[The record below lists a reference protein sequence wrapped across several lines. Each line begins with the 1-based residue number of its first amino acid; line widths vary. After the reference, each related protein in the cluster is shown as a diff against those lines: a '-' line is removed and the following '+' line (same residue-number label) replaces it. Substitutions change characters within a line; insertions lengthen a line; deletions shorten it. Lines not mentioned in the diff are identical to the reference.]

1 MNTLRIMTVLLL
13 LASWQL
19 QANPE
24 LPELDSFIAEMET
37 KHGFDAEQL
46 TTLFADVKVK
56 KSIIKAISRPAE
68 KSIPW
73 HKYRKIFMTKKH
85 INGGVDY
92 WQQHADALAKAE
104 KEYGVPAE
112 IILAI
117 LGVETRYGGN
127 VGGYRV
133 VDALSTLAFRYPPR
147 SPFFRSELKH
157 FLLLTRE
164 ENMSISDPVGSY
176 AGAMGL
182 GQFMPS
188 SYREYAIDFDGDG
201 KRDIWTNPTDAIG
214 SIANYLKRHGW
225 LAGESIAHRT
235 RLAGSEPMAMLKKG
249 YKPSLTRDELRVEG
263 VSIAELP
270 SGDDVIALISL
281 TQKHG
286 EDYWLVR
293 QNFYS
298 ITRYNHSRMY
308 AMAVTQLAEA
318 IRQKYEQTNEQ

>member
-1 MNTLRIMTVLLL
+1 MNTLGIITALLL
-13 LASWQL
+13 LASWQV
-19 QANPE
+19 QANPD

-37 KHGFDAEQL
+37 KHDFDAEKL
-46 TTLFADVKVK
+46 TTLFADIEVKE
-56 KSIIKAISRPAE
+56 SIIKAISRPAE

-73 HKYRKIFMTKKH
+73 HKYRNIFLTEKR

-92 WQQHADALAKAE
+92 WHKHAEALEKAE
-104 KEYGVPAE
+104 QEYGVPAD

-164 ENMSISDPVGSY
+164 ENMSILDPVGSY

-188 SYREYAIDFDGDG
+188 SYREYAVDFDGDG
-201 KRDIWTNPTDAIG
+201 QRDIWTNPTDAIG

-235 RLAGSEPMAMLKKG
+235 KLAALEPKAMLKKG
-249 YKPSLTRDELRVEG
+249 YKPSLTREELQAKG
-263 VSIAELP
+263 VSLAELP
-270 SGDDVIALISL
+270 DGDDAIALISL
-281 TQKHG
+281 TQKQG

-308 AMAVTQLAEA
+308 AMAVTQLAEE
-318 IRQKYEQTNEQ
+318 IRERYEHADEE